1 MDTLTRNQ
9 NQANS
14 ANNSYPTMITRPN
27 RLLLKLHTIACVFFL
42 TLSFVG
48 CTLISAYSETAYRQ
62 STSLKAA
69 SLRLMSKANEPYEQH
84 AKAVEKLLLQAEQ
97 AYEYARLRPK
107 NLEASAQ
114 WAALIDPERNL
125 LAGYFK
131 RWAASN
137 NLEPFFIQ
145 EAKAQI
151 SSAFDIIST
160 LEIAKK

>member
-1 MDTLTRNQ
+1 MKTRH
-9 NQANS
+9 
-14 ANNSYPTMITRPN
+14 N
-27 RLLLKLHTIACVFFL
+27 RLIPQLLKVAFTLLLALSL
-42 TLSFVG
+42 TG
-48 CTLISAYSETAYRQ
+48 CTLISPYSETAYQQ

-69 SLRLMSKANEPYEQH
+69 SLRLMNKADQPYEQH

-107 NLEASAQ
+107 NREASAQ

-131 RWAASN
+131 RWAASIT
-137 NLEPFFIQ
+137 LEPFFIQ

-151 SSAFDIIST
+151 SSAFDTISA